1 MSKKLTA
8 GVFLALSLMLIWS
21 LPNAT
26 AEEKPQQN
34 IEVQIH
40 ELQEQIQELE
50 SALERE
56 SNEEKA
62 QELKAALED
71 KVKKLDILRD
81 EFPQPKKSKWV
92 FPEIHL
98 GIEQTK
104 GHLAELEHTLEVLE
118 GSKPEMREAIQK
130 KIAQKEAHL
139 EELTAHL
146 EHRTAEQER
155 LLRSSQLRLED
166 KEGSIRQ
173 LKAKINELE
182 HALERA
188 STDKEAAELKGA
200 LSKNINK
207 LELMAGLHKEPK
219 WEFAELQIAI
229 EQNRGHLNG
238 LREVSGILKETGAGP
253 DMMESIQVKM
263 KQREEELVELTGHL
277 EHRRADMKEE
287 RRKKKERAKLVII
300 PLKYA
305 NAVNLSEVI
314 TPFLTPSG
322 AVAGDPDTNSLVI
335 RDSPAGLE
343 AAHLIIRELDVGEKM
358 RERRVRRERR
368 DRDRPDE
375 ERRERRERDRP
386 RRENVITGKII
397 ETGKEGLT
405 IETEEGKATFHVP
418 VRQKEDG
425 TWIPFEELSHH
436 VASLKVRSKVK
447 VQWFRTE
454 DSEKL
459 WIRRVDTGEPKFII
473 GKVIEAGKEGLT
485 IETGEGKVTFYVPLR
500 KRDDGTRTPNE
511 ELSHHVASFE
521 VGSKVKIQWIR
532 GEDSKKL
539 WIRRVEKVEK

>member
-1 MSKKLTA
+1 MSKKLTTA
-8 GVFLALSLMLIWS
+8 VFLALSLMLIWS
-21 LPNAT
+21 LAT

-146 EHRTAEQER
+146 EHRTAEQEKK
-155 LLRSSQLRLED
+155 LED

-314 TPFLTPSG
+314 APFLTPSG

-343 AAHLIIRELDVGEKM
+343 TAHLIIRELDVGEKM
-358 RERRVRRERR
+358 RERIVR
-368 DRDRPDE
+368 RPDE
-375 ERRERRERDRP
+375 EWRERRERDRP
-386 RRENVITGKII
+386 RRENVITGKVI

-425 TWIPFEELSHH
+425 TWILFEELSHH
-436 VASLKVRSKVK
+436 VASLKVGSKVK
-447 VQWFRTE
+447 IQWYRGE
-454 DSEKL
+454 DRKL

-473 GKVIEAGKEGLT
+473 GKVIETGEKGLT

-500 KRDDGTRTPNE
+500 KREDGTRTPNE

-532 GEDSKKL
+532 GDDSKKL